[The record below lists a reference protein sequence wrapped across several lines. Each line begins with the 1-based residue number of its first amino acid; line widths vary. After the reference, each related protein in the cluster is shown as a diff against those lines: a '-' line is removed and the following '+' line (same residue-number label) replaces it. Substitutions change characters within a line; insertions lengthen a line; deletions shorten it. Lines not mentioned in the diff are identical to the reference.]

1 MSLRRVAVSSVAG
14 DEVQLDAEQTHYVT
28 RVLRLT
34 PGTRIEAFDGA
45 GQIARGALGN
55 RDGSWF
61 IRVEE
66 RHEPRE
72 RNLTLTVATA
82 TPKGERAEWLV
93 EKLAELGVDHL
104 VWLITQ
110 RSVVELSPDG
120 SKMRRFRRLAE
131 QAARQSNSN
140 RVMRISPPVRY
151 EPFLERVFDRRIVA
165 DFQGP
170 SITAIEAESPS
181 QAAILVGP
189 EGGFTESELCSA
201 IDAGY
206 TPKTLSDSIL
216 RVETAAVV
224 AAALALAPISRAD
237 PGVSKR

>member
-1 MSLRRVAVSSVAG
+1 MSLRRVAVSSLAS
-14 DEVQLDAEQTHYVT
+14 DEIELDAEQAHYVA
-28 RVLRLT
+28 RVLRLKS
-34 PGTRIEAFDGA
+34 GTRIEAFDGA
-45 GQIARGALGN
+45 GEVVRGALRN

-61 IRVEE
+61 IRVDD
-66 RHEPRE
+66 RHAARE
-72 RNLTLTVATA
+72 RNLTLTVASA
-82 TPKGERAEWLV
+82 TPKGDRADWLV

-104 VWLITQ
+104 VWLTTQ
-110 RSVVELSPDG
+110 RSVVDLAPDG
-120 SKMRRFRRLAE
+120 NKMRRFRRLVD
-131 QAARQSNSN
+131 QAARQSDSN
-140 RVMRISPPVRY
+140 QVMRISPPVRFEQY
-151 EPFLERVFDRRIVA
+151 LEHAFDHRIVA

-170 SITAIEAESPS
+170 SITTIGAESPTS
-181 QAAILVGP
+181 ASILIGP

-237 PGVSKR
+237 PGVFER